1 MSLENILGANF
12 TALLRWSEQI
22 EDGIARRKL
31 AQLKAQTRQFEE
43 MPKARF
49 IGVSTFYSSVVALF
63 YMLLLSYISLA
74 VALQGRFAGLFLAG
88 GCLIFTLLIVA
99 MSNVTKGRSLAL
111 KLFVVIALLQAGSL
125 LILAIWPLYL
135 SFSLLSAILWVVS
148 VLLLWQARRIMNGE
162 ELAKLMRWRI
172 RLRVMHYRRR
182 ALTKGK

>member
-1 MSLENILGANF
+1 MILENILGANF

-63 YMLLLSYISLA
+63 YMLLLSYLSLA
-74 VALQGRFAGLFLAG
+74 IALQGHFAGLFFTG
-88 GCLIFTLLIVA
+88 GCLIFTLLIV
-99 MSNVTKGRSLAL
+99 
-111 KLFVVIALLQAGSL
+111 
-125 LILAIWPLYL
+125 AIWPLYL
-135 SFSLLSAILWVVS
+135 SFSLLSAILWAVG